1 MVIYMTIYGHIWTQ
15 FFIDARDG
23 SAGGQVGRTDVARID
38 EKLQEERP
46 VLIFDHTLAG
56 SVKKCNFSKPL

>member
-1 MVIYMTIYGHIWTQ
+1 MAISGLNFSSMRATG
-15 FFIDARDG
+15 RR
-23 SAGGQVGRTDVARID
+23 AGGVGRADVARID

-46 VLIFDHTLAG
+46 VLIFDDILAG